1 MSKHNA
7 VKRLVDRNAEA
18 SLDAVTVPP
27 DQTVEHAIKL
37 EARLVQ
43 AMAARKKKERTAG
56 GASASDL
63 AESILAGG
71 RGRGLNTTDDD
82 ASDETIAQV
91 MPAPFD
97 PMADLLDP
105 APAVS
110 SGLEFLDADEP
121 QPFDNIDDDMGSL
134 FEMIDTSTIAAG
146 DIKIVPEAQKIH
158 PTEQQAIIFDS
169 AKVHTRKE
177 QSDAD
182 KTPKNRGRL
191 ANLLEEI
198 RGADR

>member
-1 MSKHNA
+1 MKLPAPPPQQWELLASPGHVLLA
-7 VKRLVDRNAEA
+7 QVDSYRLKLKLKLPMILGAAAIALVYATFLVAPLLA
-18 SLDAVTVPP
+18 SG
-27 DQTVEHAIKL
+27 
-37 EARLVQ
+37 
-43 AMAARKKKERTAG
+43 AG
-56 GASASDL
+56 GAVGWVTKTVGGVFTEKPL
-63 AESILAGG
+63 AMS
-71 RGRGLNTTDDD
+71 
-82 ASDETIAQV
+82 
-91 MPAPFD
+91 
-97 PMADLLDP
+97 P

-110 SGLEFLDADEP
+110 QLAPVFPPGLQVDPNIVPNLAEVDEP